1 MNCQIT
7 IIPPLVLQMVIIT
20 IQYQITIIVV
30 EAVNTLMGVIVK
42 ILCCIR
48 ILVITAT
55 IHTQFLLAIPVV
67 T

>member
-1 MNCQIT
+1 M
-7 IIPPLVLQMVIIT
+7 
-20 IQYQITIIVV
+20 VV

-42 ILCCIR
+42 KFVCIQT
-48 ILVITAT
+48 LVITAT